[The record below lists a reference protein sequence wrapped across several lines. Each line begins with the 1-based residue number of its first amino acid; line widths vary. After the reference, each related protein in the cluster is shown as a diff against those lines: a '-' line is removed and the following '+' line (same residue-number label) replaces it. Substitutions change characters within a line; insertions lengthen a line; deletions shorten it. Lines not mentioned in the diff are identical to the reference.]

1 MMVQIPAELKY
12 TNDHEW
18 VMEEGDMLVIGI
30 SDYAQDSLG
39 EIVYIELPS
48 EGDEITKGDPFG
60 AVESTKAV
68 SDLYA
73 PVSGD
78 VMEVNEALLDA
89 PETINEDPYGE
100 GWMIKVK
107 PYDPGELKDLMESD
121 SYTEHVENEMED

>member
-1 MMVQIPAELKY
+1 MVQVLEELKY
-12 TNDHEW
+12 TKDHEW
-18 VMEEGDMLVIGI
+18 AHEEGEVLVIGVT
-30 SDYAQDSLG
+30 DYAQDSLG

-78 VMEVNEALLDA
+78 VLEVNEALLDS
-89 PETINEDPYGE
+89 PELINADPYGE
-100 GWMIKVK
+100 AWMIKVK
-107 PYDPGELKDLMESD
+107 VYDHGELEDLMTFEQ
-121 SYTEHVENEMED
+121 YTDFVENEVEE

>member
-1 MMVQIPAELKY
+1 MVQVLEELKY
-12 TNDHEW
+12 TKDHEW
-18 VMEEGDMLVIGI
+18 AHEEGEVLVIGI
-30 SDYAQDSLG
+30 TDYAQDSLG

-78 VMEVNEALLDA
+78 VVEVNEALLDS
-89 PETINEDPYGE
+89 PEIINNDPYGE

-107 PYDPGELKDLMESD
+107 VYDQGELDDLMNFEE
-121 SYTEHVENEMED
+121 YTDLVDNEVEE

>member
-1 MMVQIPAELKY
+1 MVQIPSELKY

-18 VMEEGDMLVIGI
+18 VMEEGELLIIGI

-73 PVSGD
+73 PISGD

-107 PYDPGELKDLMESD
+107 PYDPGELKDLMEST